1 MRAVALVLV
10 LAPLAGAAPRDDGD
24 RRQGAPTGSVWN
36 AAAPSPGEEA
46 ARRAIDSALD
56 FLAKAQERTG
66 DGSFAVP
73 RQDMDELSYA
83 PLGVSALCTLA
94 FLADG
99 NAPGRGPHGE
109 IVTRA
114 VEYLLHQADLAPGSK
129 EYGYI
134 HAQGDGAS
142 RTHGH
147 GYATLALAEAYGM
160 SAGSERI
167 RTALIAAVERIE
179 KSQGSEGGWHY
190 EPFAIPLHE
199 GSVTICLVQALRAAE
214 NAGIHVDGKVIERA
228 VDYVRRLQKP
238 DGTFRYQ
245 LGVERSSIALT
256 AAGVA
261 TLNAAGHYD
270 ETVIQSGIDAIWSG
284 LMLQEERGEAAE
296 FPEYQRLYLAQAF
309 WQLSDTT
316 HFERWYA
323 EECARLLR
331 TQAPDGSWKGSRFGD
346 CYATAVNCLVLSLP
360 AGVLPIFQ
368 R

>member
-1 MRAVALVLV
+1 LLLCALALV
-10 LAPLAGAAPRDDGD
+10 LAPLEELRRDDGD
-24 RRQGAPTGSVWN
+24 RRPGPAPSSAWT
-36 AAAPSPGEEA
+36 AAPSSPNEEA
-46 ARRAIDSALD
+46 ARRAIDGALE
-56 FLAKAQERTG
+56 FLARAQERNG
-66 DGSFAVP
+66 DGSFSVP
-73 RQDMDELSYA
+73 RKDLDETSYA

-109 IVTRA
+109 VVARA
-114 VEYLLHQADLAPGSK
+114 VDYLLRQADLAPGSK

-134 HAQGDGAS
+134 SAQGDSAS
-142 RTHGH
+142 KTHGH

-160 SAGSERI
+160 SPGSERI
-167 RTALIAAVERIE
+167 RATLIAAVERIE
-179 KSQGSEGGWHY
+179 KSQGSEGGWYY
-190 EPFAIPLHE
+190 EPFAVPLHE

-214 NAGIHVDGKVIERA
+214 NSGIHVDPQVIARA

-256 AAGVA
+256 AAA
-261 TLNAAGHYD
+261 ISTLNAAGHYD
-270 ETVIQSGIDAIWSG
+270 ESAIQNGIDAIWSG
-284 LMLQEERGEAAE
+284 LMLQDERNEMAE

-309 WQLSDTT
+309 WQLSDAT

-323 EECARLLR
+323 DERARLLR
-331 TQAPDGSWKGSRFGD
+331 TQATDGSWKGSRFGD
-346 CYATAVNCLVLSLP
+346 CYATAVNCLVLSVP
-360 AGVLPIFQ
+360 AGLLPIFQ